1 MFNDTQVLHPPRMF
15 ERPTLSTMYGV
26 KVTLNGMT
34 PTPNFI
40 KMHKFDETLIGQ
52 AERQTE
58 G

>member
-1 MFNDTQVLHPPRMF
+1 
-15 ERPTLSTMYGV
+15 
-26 KVTLNGMT
+26 MT

-58 G
+58 GWSHKPHFPF